1 MFEEADKNGD
11 GTLDMKEVLR
21 IMQRLNIGISKKVLK
36 QKFKVSHMISGDG
49 HVILC
54 DVLGWSCDGHVIVT
68 WCDYMYGPTQ
78 IFPWGC
84 D

>member
-54 DVLGWSCDGHVIVT
+54 DGHVIIT
-68 WCDYMYGPTQ
+68 WCDYMYGPYTNLSV
-78 IFPWGC
+78 GL
-84 D
+84 

>member
-21 IMQRLNIGISKKVLK
+21 IMQQLNIGISKKVLK

-54 DVLGWSCDGHVIVT
+54 DVLRWSCDGHVIL
-68 WCDYMYGPTQ
+68 CDGHVVGT
-78 IFPWGC
+78 
-84 D
+84 

>member
-49 HVILC
+49 HVI
-54 DVLGWSCDGHVIVT
+54 IT
-68 WCDYMYGPTQ
+68 WCDYMYGPYTNLSV
-78 IFPWGC
+78 GL
-84 D
+84 